1 MSGEEGGWLW
11 LMIDVVFVVIFAAA
25 MAYGLMA
32 WRKRRNVGEERRR
45 NDATERLYHESEAE
59 ADKDARRSNADE
71 SARRPIA
78 GQ

>member
-25 MAYGLMA
+25 MAYGLMV

-45 NDATERLYHESEAE
+45 NEATERLYHQGEAKAE
-59 ADKDARRSNADE
+59 KDAVRRRA
-71 SARRPIA
+71 P
-78 GQ
+78 